1 MDEEKL
7 LQDVSNWLDT
17 GGLVFEMEVARRIAE
32 STFITT
38 QGEHYID
45 PITRDER
52 EIDVKAYMN
61 FGIHNNTLHVVQIFA
76 ECKGGAAP
84 WIVFSGRSWE
94 NGAYDPVFYA
104 QDDCSAC
111 VTISEDLG
119 RLVRNIP
126 SGYAIAEK
134 RNKEKPGGQDHA
146 YQAVQQVTNATLLPL
161 HVVHSEVG
169 GATYVTRTAVQVF
182 AGTLA
187 VSIPLVIIVT
197 TIMITVFRSQKI
209 KEMLL

>member
-45 PITRDER
+45 PI
-52 EIDVKAYMN
+52 
-61 FGIHNNTLHVVQIFA
+61 HNNTLHVVQIFA
-76 ECKGGAAP
+76 ECKGGTAP